1 MVVFVVV
8 ILLLPLT
15 SFAELPPSR
24 MRLTFVELLISVFFP
39 VTGSTEYMVE
49 VYDMTNL
56 GNVRYSSGAKNNICA
71 RSDVFALA
79 KARTEGLNLP

>member
-1 MVVFVVV
+1 MVVVFVVV

-24 MRLTFVELLISVFFP
+24 KRLTLVELLISVFLP

-49 VYDMTNL
+49 VYVMTH
-56 GNVRYSSGAKNNICA
+56 
-71 RSDVFALA
+71 
-79 KARTEGLNLP
+79 